1 MHANLFRR
9 RHSAS
14 LSARIPG
21 IAFFSL
27 YLFAAGGLSI
37 GSHAAF
43 ARAAE
48 LSGSAKPVI
57 EQFLLTQTG
66 GLPGKVS
73 IRIDTPMSGTLPA
86 CDALEAFLPN
96 GARVWGRVSVGLRCN
111 GNGTGSGDGPATPS
125 WTRYVPAYVAVVA
138 DYYVASRPINAGDT
152 LSAADIQLRQG
163 DLSALPRGVITNP
176 RQASGMVAS
185 NRIALGAPLRLE
197 LLRAATVIQQGQNVK
212 VQSQGS
218 GFVVS
223 TEGRAMT
230 NAAAGATIHV
240 KTQTGQMLSG
250 MVRGDG
256 SVELPN

>member
-1 MHANLFRR
+1 MRANLCRWRR
-9 RHSAS
+9 
-14 LSARIPG
+14 SARRSVNPCLH
-21 IAFFSL
+21 FL
-27 YLFAAGGLSI
+27 YLLVAAGLSI
-37 GSHAAF
+37 SSHPAF
-43 ARAAE
+43 ARATE
-48 LSGSAKPVI
+48 LSGGAKPVI
-57 EQFLLTQTG
+57 EQFLLTQTS

-73 IRIDTPMSGTLPA
+73 IRIDTPMSGALPD

-111 GNGTGSGDGPATPS
+111 GNNSGDGPATPS
-125 WTRYVPAYVAVVA
+125 WTRYVPAYVAVEA
-138 DYYVASRPINAGDT
+138 NYYVAGRPINAGDT
-152 LSAADIQLRQG
+152 LSVADIQLRQG

-176 RQASGMVAS
+176 QQASGMVAS

-197 LLRAATVIQQGQNVK
+197 LLRGATVIQQGQNVK

-230 NAAAGATIHV
+230 NAAAGATIQV
-240 KTQTGQMLSG
+240 KTQAGQTLSG
-250 MVRGDG
+250 MVRADG